1 MYVPAAFQVTDPDRL
16 AQFMAEHSFATV
28 ITQHAGVPFAS
39 HLPLLYER
47 EPGPHGMLVG
57 HLAKANPQWQGAAD
71 QPDGIPVLA
80 VFHGPHTYISPTWYG
95 EPNTVPTWNYVAVHA
110 TGRLRL
116 IQDNQR
122 LLQLLT
128 KTVNNYEANQS
139 KPWRLEDQ
147 DQAFI
152 EKLLAGIVGFE
163 IAIGRL
169 EGKWKLNQNQS
180 AVRRERVIEV
190 LELSQRNDDQ
200 QVARMM
206 QETSVTRVPE
216 RDS

>member
-1 MYVPAAFQVTDPDRL
+1 MYVPPPFQVTDPVRL

-47 EPGPHGMLVG
+47 EPGPHGRLVG
-57 HLAKANPQWQGAAD
+57 HLAKANPQWHDAAN
-71 QPDGIPVLA
+71 QPDGIPALA
-80 VFHGPHTYISPTWYG
+80 VFHGPHTYISPTWYE
-95 EPNTVPTWNYVAVHA
+95 EPSTVPTWNYVAVHA

-116 IQDNQR
+116 IQDDQR

-128 KTVNNYEANQS
+128 KTVNNYETSQP

-147 DQAFI
+147 DRAFI
-152 EKLLAGIVGFE
+152 EKLLSGIVGFE
-163 IAIGRL
+163 IAIEQL

-180 AVRRERVIEV
+180 EARRERVR
-190 LELSQRNDDQ
+190 ELLNQSKRHDDQ
-200 QVARMM
+200 EVGRLMRG
-206 QETSVTRVPE
+206 S
-216 RDS
+216 